1 MSYEVSIGTFEE
13 NVTYNGQPVF
23 AAIMADGLWTLHG
36 MTGKQAAGVIA
47 DGLVWNW
54 AHPLNNTKRESVLS
68 KVKPWRHDYPH
79 LTADQ
84 ALDFLARFREVCL
97 RHPRHKVTVI

>member
-23 AAIMADGLWTLHG
+23 AAIIADGLWTLHG

-54 AHPLNNTKRESVLS
+54 AHP
-68 KVKPWRHDYPH
+68 
-79 LTADQ
+79 
-84 ALDFLARFREVCL
+84 
-97 RHPRHKVTVI
+97 